1 VSSNDAIGS
10 APETI
15 KGRYRVVETLRQ
27 TADAVV
33 HVADDLEKDRRV
45 TLTVL
50 HGAAAAD
57 AEFTDAVRQ
66 QAQRLA
72 RPEVAHAAVARV
84 YGCDTTEHGALFVA
98 CEHVAGRTL
107 RAILDERG
115 ALDLRSALRLVNQI
129 GEALETLHPN
139 GVVHGELRP
148 ESIVITTK
156 RDGVD
161 GVKLAGLELVTA
173 HQTSAGL
180 RLRDPSLIPYLAPEQ
195 IERGETTEAAD
206 VHALGLLIRELVT
219 GQRPGVPGA
228 RPGASELPPAIRRIV
243 ARALAHHPARR
254 YGSVSLMLNELWSAE
269 SGAPAAAG
277 ITAQPAAERRSS
289 AGRYAR
295 SDLGMATALVLGLVL
310 VGATAWVVTSDR
322 LNARTSAGERPPAA
336 SPSTPAAPASPV
348 NAIAAEPARG
358 AGSPG
363 APVEPRRPAATVAEP
378 VRPGSLAVAPAAPGA
393 PGTVPDPARAT
404 GVRPVE
410 LPPTP
415 VRERAPVPPSPPPS
429 APPAPPV
436 VTAPPVAPPPAEVR
450 ARQPAPAPV
459 PPPGV
464 KAPPPARRDTAA
476 APADASDGSAIID
489 WLLKARRP
497 GD

>member
-84 YGCDTTEHGALFVA
+84 YECDTTERGALFVA
-98 CEHVAGRTL
+98 CEHVVGRTL

-219 GQRPGVPGA
+219 GQRPGAPS
-228 RPGASELPPAIRRIV
+228 ASELPPAIRRIV

-269 SGAPAAAG
+269 SGVPAAAG
-277 ITAQPAAERRSS
+277 LAAQPAAERRSS

-322 LNARTSAGERPPAA
+322 LNTRTSAGERPPAA
-336 SPSTPAAPASPV
+336 SPITPAAPASPV
-348 NAIAAEPARG
+348 NAIAAEPAPT
-358 AGSPG
+358 A
-363 APVEPRRPAATVAEP
+363 AEP

-393 PGTVPDPARAT
+393 PGAVPDPARAT
-404 GVRPVE
+404 SVRPVE

-415 VRERAPVPPSPPPS
+415 LRERAPVPPSP
-429 APPAPPV
+429 APPV
-436 VTAPPVAPPPAEVR
+436 PAVVTVPPVAPPPAQVR

>member
-1 VSSNDAIGS
+1 VSSNDTIGS

-15 KGRYRVVETLRQ
+15 KSRYRVVETLRQ

-84 YGCDTTEHGALFVA
+84 YGCDTTERGALFVA
-98 CEHVAGRTL
+98 CEHVVGRTL

-206 VHALGLLIRELVT
+206 VHALGLLIGELVT
-219 GQRPGVPGA
+219 GQRPGAPGA
-228 RPGASELPPAIRRIV
+228 RPGAGELPPAIRRIV

-277 ITAQPAAERRSS
+277 LAAQPAAERRSS

-336 SPSTPAAPASPV
+336 SPITPAAPASPV
-348 NAIAAEPARG
+348 NAIAAEPAPT
-358 AGSPG
+358 A
-363 APVEPRRPAATVAEP
+363 AEP

-393 PGTVPDPARAT
+393 PGAVPDPARAT
-404 GVRPVE
+404 SVRPVE

-415 VRERAPVPPSPPPS
+415 LRERAPVPPSP
-429 APPAPPV
+429 APPV
-436 VTAPPVAPPPAEVR
+436 PAVVTVPPVAPPPAQVR

>member
-1 VSSNDAIGS
+1 MSSNDTIGS

-84 YGCDTTEHGALFVA
+84 YGCDTTERGALFVA
-98 CEHVAGRTL
+98 CEHVVGRTL

-206 VHALGLLIRELVT
+206 VHALGLLIGELVT
-219 GQRPGVPGA
+219 GQRPGAPGA
-228 RPGASELPPAIRRIV
+228 RPGAGELPPAIRRIV

-277 ITAQPAAERRSS
+277 LAAQPAAERRSS

-336 SPSTPAAPASPV
+336 SPITPAAPASPV
-348 NAIAAEPARG
+348 NAIAAEPAPT
-358 AGSPG
+358 A
-363 APVEPRRPAATVAEP
+363 AEP

-393 PGTVPDPARAT
+393 PGAVPDPARAT
-404 GVRPVE
+404 SVRPVE

-415 VRERAPVPPSPPPS
+415 LRERAPVPPSP
-429 APPAPPV
+429 APPV
-436 VTAPPVAPPPAEVR
+436 PAVVTVPPVAPPPAQVR

>member
-1 VSSNDAIGS
+1 VSSNETIGS
-10 APETI
+10 ASETI

-57 AEFTDAVRQ
+57 AEFIDAVRQ

-72 RPEVAHAAVARV
+72 RPEVAHESVARV
-84 YGCDTTEHGALFVA
+84 YGCDTTERGALFVA
-98 CEHVAGRTL
+98 CEHVVGRTL

-219 GQRPGVPGA
+219 GQRPGA
-228 RPGASELPPAIRRIV
+228 PGASELPPAIRRIV

-277 ITAQPAAERRSS
+277 SAVQPAAERRSS

-322 LNARTSAGERPPAA
+322 LNARTNAGERPPAA
-336 SPSTPAAPASPV
+336 SPVTPAAPASPV
-348 NAIAAEPARG
+348 NAIAAEPAPA
-358 AGSPG
+358 AGSVG
-363 APVEPRRPAATVAEP
+363 APIEPLRPAATASEP

-393 PGTVPDPARAT
+393 PGAVPDPARAT
-404 GVRPVE
+404 SVRPVE
-410 LPPTP
+410 QPPMP
-415 VRERAPVPPSPPPS
+415 VREREPVPPSP
-429 APPAPPV
+429 APPVPAV
-436 VTAPPVAPPPAEVR
+436 VTAPPVAPPPVQVR
-450 ARQPAPAPV
+450 VRQAAPAPV